1 MSYYR
6 DWVSMRDDVVWWYL
20 AYGSCQK
27 HVGVYPKWHLFYFIN
42 VSLASTSNGKRFR
55 IESNVND
62 SAV

>member
-1 MSYYR
+1 
-6 DWVSMRDDVVWWYL
+6 MRDDVVWWYL

-27 HVGVYPKWHLFYFIN
+27 HVGVFPKWHLFYFIN

-55 IESNVND
+55 IESNVNH